1 MNQKPNHKPMM
12 WTNECTVDCLDNA
25 AFNVVEFLSHTF
37 LHLNLRL
44 DSTMP
49 SLRSVFSSEFVD
61 PNSSPKQ
68 FSQCKPISAHKI
80 QHIIINNKATTTS
93 TNTTNQ
99 NRNHVKQRAQPTI
112 VYKPSIPSSSTM
124 LIQKSPSSQPW
135 RNRNQNLPCCCGI
148 KHPNRHYLR
157 LWRSELCSS
166 MG

>member
-1 MNQKPNHKPMM
+1 MNQKPNQHC
-12 WTNECTVDCLDNA
+12 ELFRDNA

-37 LHLNLRL
+37 HLNLRL

-80 QHIIINNKATTTS
+80 HHIIINNKTTTTS
-93 TNTTNQ
+93 TNTTKQ

-112 VYKPSIPSSSTM
+112 VYKPSSIPSSSTM

-148 KHPNRHYLR
+148 KHPNRHHLR
-157 LWRSELCSS
+157 L
-166 MG
+166 